1 MYVGATIESVLP
13 VDSANGLDPIGEP
26 PVFVVPTGLP
36 SALLL
41 RRPDLAEAEQ
51 RLIAANARVGLARA
65 AYFPVISLTGFYG
78 SESALL
84 SDLFTGPAGTW
95 RAAAALTQPILGFG
109 RASTQVDAANARQ
122 RQALAQYQHAIQ
134 SAFRDVRDAIV
145 AQTKTREQFDAEDRR
160 VAALAESL
168 RLARLRYENGITSQ
182 LEVLDAERNLL
193 TARLNRSDALRAQR
207 AAIANL
213 FKSLGGGW
221 ASKRIQN

>member
-1 MYVGATIESVLP
+1 
-13 VDSANGLDPIGEP
+13 
-26 PVFVVPTGLP
+26 
-36 SALLL
+36 
-41 RRPDLAEAEQ
+41 
-51 RLIAANARVGLARA
+51 
-65 AYFPVISLTGFYG
+65 
-78 SESALL
+78 L